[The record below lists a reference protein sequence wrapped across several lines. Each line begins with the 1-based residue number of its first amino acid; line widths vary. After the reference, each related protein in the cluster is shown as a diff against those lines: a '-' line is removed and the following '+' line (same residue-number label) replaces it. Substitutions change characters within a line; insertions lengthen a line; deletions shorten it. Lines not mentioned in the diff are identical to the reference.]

1 MRLKSHQV
9 KRRLAQFGIRIA
21 ENEPEEIAA
30 SLYLGI
36 GQDRSIGKLAL
47 VGSTQ
52 SDIQINYAVK
62 SSPGTFHREDI
73 DPLIGLRSYQ
83 VLRMAGDL
91 NLPRPLYRPL
101 DHIAQ
106 AMYNCYI
113 ASDATIL
120 ELNPFIIT
128 PDNQLFPMAAK
139 MTVDDNALF
148 RQRDLAES
156 LELSPDAMEIKA
168 MGITYVRLDGQIGC
182 IANGA
187 GLAMATMDII
197 NLYGQG
203 NARPANFLDVGG
215 GADAGKVE
223 RALQKLQ
230 ENPDIQITLINIFG
244 GMTRCDEVAQG
255 IINTYQRQP
264 LDWPLIIRLQ
274 GTNARVGQQM
284 IAEAGLP
291 DVRLADTM
299 THAALIAVDKVVT
312 S

>member
-1 MRLKSHQV
+1 MRLKSYQV
-9 KRRLAQFGIRIA
+9 KRRLAQFGIRIT
-21 ENEPEEIAA
+21 EDEPPEAA
-30 SLYLGI
+30 ISLYLGI

-47 VGSTQ
+47 VGSTER
-52 SDIQINYAVK
+52 DIQIDYAVK
-62 SSPGTFHREDI
+62 SSPGAFHREDI

-101 DHIAQ
+101 DKIAQ

-120 ELNPFIIT
+120 EINPFLIA

-156 LELSPDAMEIKA
+156 LELSPDEVEIKA
-168 MGITYVRLDGQIGC
+168 MGITYIQLDGQIGC

-215 GADAGKVE
+215 GADAGKIE
-223 RALQKLQ
+223 RALHKLQ
-230 ENPDIQITLINIFG
+230 ENTDIQITLINIFG
-244 GMTRCDEVAQG
+244 GMTRCDEVAEG
-255 IINTYQRQP
+255 IINICQRQP
-264 LDWPLIIRLQ
+264 LAWPLVVRLR
-274 GTNARVGQQM
+274 GTNAQLGQQM
-284 IAEAGLP
+284 IIDACLP